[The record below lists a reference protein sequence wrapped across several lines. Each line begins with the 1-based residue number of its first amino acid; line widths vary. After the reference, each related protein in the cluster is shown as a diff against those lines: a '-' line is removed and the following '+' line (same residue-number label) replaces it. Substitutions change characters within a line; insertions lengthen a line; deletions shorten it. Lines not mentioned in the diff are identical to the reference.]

1 MKKKLI
7 WVLLVLACLAPGV
20 PVSHALELWD
30 RAQEAYENDDD
41 ETGNRHLAKLIEENP
56 GDIELATRCL
66 EEIYDHGDRHNV
78 GSRWMRYVADRVA
91 GLERTGSI
99 SANTTLFREI
109 LGRRMEISLAD
120 RRMFATAESHDHL
133 AERYPHDLYWQIER
147 ACAYHTLNLPETRD
161 LFEKLKKSSDTDHP
175 DIWIRGCWA
184 KIAEVLG
191 SDFRELPQQIL
202 PPREGSPLPDLEP
215 DDTDGRWQQ
224 VSEQPL
230 IKVSGQADRLIG
242 ITLMDESIVP
252 WRDMS
257 GLLNP
262 SLALD
267 LHLRSLP
274 PERLAPLR
282 NTQENSFARQ
292 SLPLTVSPAKALSL
306 FRRYPWAKSSH
317 VLLLTAANEALFAGH
332 ALSALRSF
340 DDLLSHS
347 NDQKILELA
356 RTGRWIALST
366 IGERETLE
374 GEIAQTPPTAS
385 MRWMNQA
392 TTALKLGEKLLTR
405 IPERKPADPYGPLAE
420 LKIKEVRIPPVSPW
434 LGGGHP
440 GGSAMDMRIINEKLL
455 VSSRNQLA
463 VYPTSDPSTPTWSQ
477 SRPPSANDRNHRNIL
492 PGYFRPDVEK
502 TTIYTR
508 WGFGALPQGIA
519 AFDTET
525 GAALWLHD
533 RFDLKKGE
541 PSLTVMSDPVSSDG
555 LLYVLLWQAH
565 QGNKI
570 QIACVEIASQTTLW
584 RKTIA
589 EVGKASDIS
598 TSLQKSSPIIRTFG
612 NRLTL
617 KDGAIYV
624 NTNAGLIA
632 RCDPRD
638 GTPDWIHYYQT
649 TSKPAEGALGCA
661 PIVTAD
667 KVICMPRDTGK
678 VFALDRATGRR
689 VWDNHL
695 VLGIQSL
702 GVFENNLIIRGQN
715 DLASIDLET
724 GKEKWY
730 TPLPGKRTGLHKD
743 IQPDRVLGRAQRNG
757 NSIYIANHDRI
768 TEIDARDGKV
778 LSALQWS
785 AGTAR
790 PLSFLAS
797 KESLYVIGA
806 KPATDRGIVINEPL
820 NSEAPSEKTSLRT
833 NLKRNWIL
841 SRNDA
846 RIIRAP
852 YDSPLA
858 NNAFVL
864 SGGLLECI
872 DISPKGAVKWR
883 LLLDALNP
891 DFHIAGDRILML
903 SGSPTQ
909 RRMLAFNGKTG
920 DFLWES
926 AVPGAAT
933 TLLQCGK
940 VCLLHDRKSL
950 LFAFDPVTGEQ
961 LWEQRILSGHLLLPH
976 WDGNKLHVF
985 ETSMGT
991 GAMHT
996 VINPLSGRSISRHD
1010 IELGLANGKS
1020 ANGKLI
1026 ENGYYEVTFKPVS
1039 ARFFR
1044 LVMLS
1049 EVNGRGW
1056 SSVAEL
1062 HIADKDGKN
1071 LERKGWKVHFTDS
1084 FEPNTTYDT
1093 RPECAIDGNRTT
1105 WWHSQWLN
1113 GIPPHP
1119 HELQFNLGKPSTFQS
1134 FRYLP
1139 AVIVNNNGMVG
1150 EYELYA
1156 SNDGENWGDPV
1167 VAGTMIKR
1175 VFIDRARFTDDALI
1189 FESRSRSGKR
1199 DLYSYRL
1206 DGNQA
1211 KPLALNHEFITADG
1225 KYAIAKDR
1233 TPEKNDTLVVLRT
1246 DDPSYRFEI
1255 GKGIPFDQNRI
1266 LIKGDRLCL
1275 ASHKVVIADLAK
1287 RQFIRPP
1294 AKDAQPHDKRGIFV
1308 LNGENEVMKFVH
1320 NGNSGAAFSMIN
1332 LSSGEVQQSLLTSQ
1346 TNQLRDIAA
1355 PHFDPVPHFENV
1367 LLLRDDFGISAW
1379 SSPRQP

>member
-1 MKKKLI
+1 MKHKLI
-7 WVLLVLACLAPGV
+7 RGLLIIAFLSTGV
-20 PVSHALELWD
+20 PVSQAFELWD
-30 RAQEAYENDDD
+30 RAQKAYENDDK
-41 ETGNRHLAKLIEENP
+41 ETGNRYLAKLIEDNP
-56 GDIELATRCL
+56 GNIELATRCL
-66 EEIYDHGDRHNV
+66 EEIYDHGERHNV

-91 GLERTGSI
+91 GLERTGAI
-99 SANTTLFREI
+99 SANTTLSREI

-133 AERYPHDLYWQIER
+133 AKRYPHDIYWQIER
-147 ACAYHTLNLPETRD
+147 ARAYHALNLPTTRD
-161 LFEKLKKSSDTDHP
+161 LFEKLKESSDTDHP
-175 DIWIRGCWA
+175 DIWIRGCWT
-184 KIAEVLG
+184 KISAVLG
-191 SDFRELPQQIL
+191 SDFRQLPQQIL

-224 VSEQPL
+224 VAEQPL
-230 IKVSGQADRLIG
+230 SKISGQADRLIG
-242 ITLMDESIVP
+242 ITLMDEGIVP

-282 NTQENSFARQ
+282 QTQDNSFARQ
-292 SLPLTVSPAKALSL
+292 SLPLKVSSSKALAM
-306 FRRYPWAKSSH
+306 FRRYPWAKSTH
-317 VLLLTAANEALFAGH
+317 ALLLAAANEALFAGH

-347 NDQKILELA
+347 NDQKLLELA

-366 IGERETLE
+366 IGERETLK
-374 GEIAQTPPTAS
+374 GEIAGIPPTTL
-385 MRWMNQA
+385 MRWMNQP
-392 TTALKLGEKLLTR
+392 TTALDLGKKLLER
-405 IPERKPADPYGPLAE
+405 IPEKKTADPYRPLSE

-440 GGSAMDMRIINEKLL
+440 GGSAMDMRIINENLL
-455 VSSRNQLA
+455 VSSRNHLA
-463 VYPTSDPSTPTWSQ
+463 VYPTLNPTSPSWSQ
-477 SRPPSANDRNHRNIL
+477 SRPPSANDRNHRNLL
-492 PGYFRPDVEK
+492 PGYFRPGMEK
-502 TTIYTR
+502 DTIYTR
-508 WGFGALPQGIA
+508 WGFGALPQGVA
-519 AFDTET
+519 AFDINT

-541 PSLTVMSDPVSSDG
+541 PSLTVISDPINSDG
-555 LLYVLLWQAH
+555 LLYMLLWQTH
-565 QGNKI
+565 QGNRI

-598 TSLQKSSPIIRTFG
+598 SILQKSSALIRTFG

-638 GTPDWIHYYQT
+638 GTPDWIHYYKPG
-649 TSKPAEGALGCA
+649 SKPAEGALGCA

-678 VFALDRATGRR
+678 VFALDRETGRLI
-689 VWDNHL
+689 WDNYL
-695 VLGIQSL
+695 ILGVESLGI
-702 GVFENNLIIRGQN
+702 FEGNLIIRGQN
-715 DLASIDLET
+715 DLASINLET

-743 IQPDRVLGRAQRNG
+743 IQPDRVLGRTQRNG

-778 LSALQWS
+778 LSSLQWS

-790 PLSFLAS
+790 PLSFLVH

-806 KPATDRGIVINEPL
+806 KPATDWGIVINEPL
-820 NSEAPSEKTSLRT
+820 NSEASSETTSLRP

-852 YDSPLA
+852 YNSPLA
-858 NNAFVL
+858 SSAFVL

-883 LLLDALNP
+883 LLLDAVNP
-891 DFHIAGDRILML
+891 HFHITGDRILML

-933 TLLQCGK
+933 TWLQCGK
-940 VCLLHDRKSL
+940 TCLLYDKKSL
-950 LFAFDPVTGEQ
+950 LFAFDPITGEH
-961 LWEQRILSGHLLLPH
+961 LWEQRTLSGHLLLPH
-976 WDGNKLHVF
+976 WDGENLHVF

-991 GAMHT
+991 GAQHT
-996 VINPLSGRSISRHD
+996 VIDPLSGRAISRHE
-1010 IELGLANGKS
+1010 IVLGLTNGKS
-1020 ANGKLI
+1020 SNGKLI
-1026 ENGYYEVTFKPVS
+1026 ENGYFEVTFKPVT

-1056 SSVAEL
+1056 SSAAEL
-1062 HIADKDGKN
+1062 HIADQDRNN
-1071 LERKGWKVHFTDS
+1071 LDRSAWKVHFTDS

-1113 GIPPHP
+1113 GIPNHP
-1119 HELQFNLGKPSTFQS
+1119 HELQINLGKPSTFQS

-1139 AVIVNNNGMVG
+1139 AIIVNNNGMIG
-1150 EYELYA
+1150 DYELYT
-1156 SNDGENWGDPV
+1156 SNDGENWGNPI

-1175 VFIDRARFTDDALI
+1175 LFIERARFTDNAI
-1189 FESRSRSGKR
+1189 VFNARRHNGKH
-1199 DLYSYRL
+1199 DIYAYRL
-1206 DGNQA
+1206 DGKQA
-1211 KPLALNHEFITADG
+1211 TPLAINHEFITAEG

-1246 DDPSYRFEI
+1246 DNPSYRFEI
-1255 GKGIPFDQNRI
+1255 GKGIPFDPQRI

-1294 AKDAQPHDKRGIFV
+1294 AKDAQPHDKHGIFV
-1308 LNGENEVMKFVH
+1308 LNGKNEVMKFVH

-1355 PHFDPVPHFENV
+1355 PHFDPIPHFENV

-1379 SSPRQP
+1379 SSPR

>member
-1 MKKKLI
+1 MKRKLI
-7 WVLLVLACLAPGV
+7 RVLAIIACLSFGV
-20 PVSHALELWD
+20 PNSRAFELWD
-30 RAQEAYENDDD
+30 RAQEAYENDDE
-41 ETGNRHLAKLIEENP
+41 ETGNRYLAKLIEDNP
-56 GDIELATRCL
+56 GNIELATRCL
-66 EEIYDHGDRHNV
+66 EEIYDHGDRHTV

-91 GLERTGSI
+91 GLERTGAI

-133 AERYPHDLYWQIER
+133 AQRYPHDIYWQIER
-147 ACAYHTLNLPETRD
+147 ARAHHALNLPTTRD
-161 LFEKLKKSSDTDHP
+161 LFEELKKSSDTDHP

-184 KIAEVLG
+184 TITDVLG
-191 SDFRELPQQIL
+191 SDFRELPQQLL

-224 VSEQPL
+224 VAEQPL
-230 IKVSGQADRLIG
+230 SKISGQADRLIG
-242 ITLMDESIVP
+242 ITLMDEGIVP

-267 LHLRSLP
+267 LHLRSLT
-274 PERLAPLR
+274 PERLDPLR
-282 NTQENSFARQ
+282 QTQENSFARQ
-292 SLPLTVSPAKALSL
+292 SLPLRVSSSRALAL
-306 FRRYPWAKSSH
+306 FRRYPWAKSTH
-317 VLLLTAANEALFAGH
+317 TLLLAAANEELFAGH

-340 DDLLSHS
+340 DDLLDHS
-347 NDQKILELA
+347 KDQKILELA

-366 IGERETLE
+366 IGERKTLE
-374 GEIAQTPPTAS
+374 AEVAGIAPSTA
-385 MRWMNQA
+385 MRWMNQP
-392 TTALKLGEKLLTR
+392 TTALELGKRLLER
-405 IPERKPADPYGPLAE
+405 IPARKTADPYRPLSE

-440 GGSAMDMRIINEKLL
+440 GGSAMDMGIINEQLL
-455 VSSRNQLA
+455 VSSRNHLA
-463 VYPTSDPSTPTWSQ
+463 VYPAASPASPTWSQ

-492 PGYFRPDVEK
+492 PGYFRPGIEK
-502 TTIYTR
+502 NTIYTR
-508 WGFGALPQGIA
+508 WGFGALPQGVA
-519 AFDTET
+519 AFDINT

-533 RFDLKKGE
+533 RFDLNKGE
-541 PSLTVMSDPVSSDG
+541 PNLTVISDPVNSDG
-555 LLYVLLWQAH
+555 LLYMLLWQTH
-565 QGNKI
+565 QGNRI

-589 EVGKASDIS
+589 EVGTASDLSS
-598 TSLQKSSPIIRTFG
+598 TLQKSSPVIRTFG

-638 GTPDWIHYYQT
+638 GTADWIHYYT
-649 TSKPAEGALGCA
+649 TDSKPAEGALGCA
-661 PIVTAD
+661 PIITTD

-678 VFALDRATGRR
+678 IFALDRETGRL
-689 VWDNHL
+689 VWDNYL
-695 VLGIQSL
+695 ILGIESL
-702 GVFENNLIIRGQN
+702 GVFEDTVIIRGQN
-715 DLASIDLET
+715 DLAAIDLNT

-730 TPLPGKRTGLHKD
+730 SPLPGKRTGLHKD

-757 NSIYIANHDRI
+757 HSIYIATHDRI

-778 LSALQWS
+778 LSSLQWS
-785 AGTAR
+785 PGTAR
-790 PLSFLAS
+790 PLSFLVHD
-797 KESLYVIGA
+797 ESLYVIGA

-820 NSEAPSEKTSLRT
+820 NSEASSETTPLRPD
-833 NLKRNWIL
+833 LKRNWIL

-891 DFHIAGDRILML
+891 NFHIVGDKILML
-903 SGSPTQ
+903 SGSNTQ
-909 RRMLAFNGKTG
+909 RRMLAFNGETG

-926 AVPGAAT
+926 AVPGIAT
-933 TLLQCGK
+933 TLLQCGEI
-940 VCLLHDRKSL
+940 CLLHDRRSL
-950 LFAFDPVTGEQ
+950 LFAFNPDTGEQ
-961 LWEQRILSGHLLLPH
+961 RWEQRILSGQLLIPH
-976 WDGNKLHVF
+976 WDGEKLHVF

-991 GAMHT
+991 GAQHT
-996 VINPLSGRSISRHD
+996 VINPLSGRSIRRHE
-1010 IELGLANGKS
+1010 IELGLANGRAS
-1020 ANGKLI
+1020 NGKLI
-1026 ENGYYEVTFKPVS
+1026 ENGYYEVSFKPVS

-1062 HIADKDGKN
+1062 HVADKDGKN
-1071 LERKGWKVHFTDS
+1071 LDRSNWTVHFTDS

-1093 RPECAIDGNRTT
+1093 RPERSIDGNRTT

-1119 HELQFNLGKPSTFQS
+1119 HELQFNLGKPATFQS

-1139 AVIVNNNGMVG
+1139 AVIVNNNGMIG
-1150 EYELYA
+1150 EYEFYA
-1156 SNDGENWGDPV
+1156 SNDGENWGTPI

-1175 VFIDRARFTDDALI
+1175 LFIDRAKFTDNALV

-1199 DLYSYRL
+1199 DVYSYRL
-1206 DGNQA
+1206 DGKQA
-1211 KPLALNHEFITADG
+1211 TPLAPNHEFITAAG
-1225 KYAIAKDR
+1225 NYALAKDR
-1233 TPEKNDTLVVLRT
+1233 TPEKNDTVVVLRT

-1255 GKGIPFDQNRI
+1255 GKGIPFDQNRV

-1294 AKDAQPHDKRGIFV
+1294 AKDAQPHDKHGIFV
-1308 LNGENEVMKFVH
+1308 LNGKNEIMKFVH

-1332 LSSGEVQQSLLTSQ
+1332 LSSGDIQQSLLTSQ
-1346 TNQLRDIAA
+1346 TNQLRDIAT
-1355 PHFDPVPHFENV
+1355 PHFDPIPHFENV

-1379 SSPRQP
+1379 SSPR

>member
-1 MKKKLI
+1 MKKQLLQG
-7 WVLLVLACLAPGV
+7 LLVIAFLFTGTPI
-20 PVSHALELWD
+20 SHALDLWE

-41 ETGNRHLAKLIEENP
+41 ETGNRHLARLIEENP
-56 GDIELATRCL
+56 GNIELAARCL
-66 EEIYDHGDRHNV
+66 EEIYDHGDRHTV

-91 GLERTGSI
+91 GLERTGAI

-109 LGRRMEISLAD
+109 LSRRMEISLAD
-120 RRMFATAESHDHL
+120 RRMFETAESHDHL

-147 ACAYHTLNLPETRD
+147 ARAYHTLNLPETRD
-161 LFEKLKKSSDTDHP
+161 LFEELKKSSDTDHP
-175 DIWIRGCWA
+175 DVWIRGCWS
-184 KIAEVLG
+184 KIAETLG
-191 SDFRELPQQIL
+191 SDFRQLPQQIL
-202 PPREGSPLPDLEP
+202 PPRIGTPLPDLEP

-224 VSEQPL
+224 VAEQPL
-230 IKVSGQADRLIG
+230 EKISGQADRLIG
-242 ITLMDESIVP
+242 ITLMDEIIVP

-262 SLALD
+262 ALALD

-282 NTQENSFARQ
+282 KTQENSFSRQ
-292 SLPLTVSPAKALSL
+292 SLPSKVSPEKALEL
-306 FRRYPWAKSSH
+306 FRRYPWAQSSH
-317 VLLLTAANEALFAGH
+317 ELLLNAANESLFAGH
-332 ALSALRSF
+332 ALAALRSF

-347 NDQKILELA
+347 NDAKIINLA

-366 IGERETLE
+366 IGERATLQ
-374 GEIAQTPPTAS
+374 GDISATPPDTS
-385 MRWMNQA
+385 MSWMNEA
-392 TTALKLGEKLLTR
+392 TTAAELGKKLLAR
-405 IPERKPADPYGPLAE
+405 IPEKKADEPSLPLSE

-440 GGSAMDMRIINEKLL
+440 GGSAMDMRIINGQLL

-463 VYPTSDPSTPTWSQ
+463 VYPGSNPATPTWSQ

-492 PGYFRPDVEK
+492 PGYFRPGVEK
-502 TTIYTR
+502 KTIYTR
-508 WGFGALPQGIA
+508 WGFGALPQGVA
-519 AFDTET
+519 AFDIDT

-541 PSLTVMSDPVSSDG
+541 PNLTVMSDPVSSDG

-565 QGNKI
+565 QGNRI
-570 QIACVEIASQTTLW
+570 QMACVEIASQTTLW
-584 RKTIA
+584 RTTIA
-589 EVGKASDIS
+589 EVGKASDLSS
-598 TSLQKSSPIIRTFG
+598 TLQKSNPVIRTFG

-624 NTNAGLIA
+624 NTNSGLIA

-638 GTPDWIHYYQT
+638 GTPDWIHYYST

-661 PIVTAD
+661 PLVTAD

-678 VFALDRATGRR
+678 VFALDRETGRL
-689 VWDNHL
+689 VWNNQL
-695 VLGIQSL
+695 ILGIESL
-702 GVFENNLIIRGQN
+702 GIFEDNLIIRGQN
-715 DLASIDLET
+715 DLASISLES
-724 GKEKWY
+724 GKENWY
-730 TPLPGKRTGLHKD
+730 TPLPGKQTGLHKD

-757 NSIYIANHDRI
+757 KSIYIANHDRI
-768 TEIDARDGKV
+768 TEIDIRDGNA
-778 LSALQWS
+778 LSTLKWS

-790 PLSFLAS
+790 PLSFLIN
-797 KESLYVIGA
+797 KDSLYVIGA

-820 NSEAPSEKTSLRT
+820 NSEAPSEKTTLSPE
-833 NLKRNWIL
+833 LKRNWIL

-891 DFHIAGDRILML
+891 DFHITGEMILML
-903 SGSPTQ
+903 SGSQAQ
-909 RRMLAFNGKTG
+909 RRMLAFNGNTG
-920 DFLWES
+920 DFLWET
-926 AVPGAAT
+926 AVPGQAN
-933 TLLQCGK
+933 TLLQCGN
-940 VCLLHDRKSL
+940 VCVLHDKKSL
-950 LFAFDPVTGEQ
+950 LFAFNPVTGEQ
-961 LWEQRILSGHLLLPH
+961 LWEQRILSGNLMLPH
-976 WDGNKLHVF
+976 WDGEKLHVF

-996 VINPLSGRSISRHD
+996 VLNPASGRSISRHD
-1010 IELGLANGKS
+1010 IELGLATGKS
-1020 ANGKLI
+1020 SNGKLI
-1026 ENGYYEVTFKPVS
+1026 ENGYYEVTFKPVT

-1049 EVNGRGW
+1049 EVNGREW

-1062 HIADKDGKN
+1062 QIADKDGNN
-1071 LERKGWKVHFTDS
+1071 LDRKGWKVHFADS
-1084 FEPNTTYDT
+1084 FEPNSTYDT
-1093 RPECAIDGNRTT
+1093 RPESAIDGNRTS

-1113 GIPPHP
+1113 GIPKHP
-1119 HELQFNLGKPSTFQS
+1119 HELQFNLGKKSTFQS

-1139 AVIVNNNGMVG
+1139 AVIVNNNGMIG
-1150 EYELYA
+1150 EYELYT
-1156 SNDGENWGDPV
+1156 SDDGENWGDPV

-1189 FESRSRSGKR
+1189 FESRNRSGKR
-1199 DLYSYRL
+1199 DIYSYRL

-1211 KPLALNHEFITADG
+1211 TPLAMHHEFITVSG
-1225 KYAIAKDR
+1225 KYAIARDR

-1255 GKGIPFDQNRI
+1255 GKGIPFDQNRV

-1275 ASHKVVIADLAK
+1275 ASHKLVIADLARK
-1287 RQFIRPP
+1287 QFVRQP
-1294 AKDAQPHDKRGIFV
+1294 AKEAQPHDKQGIFV
-1308 LNGENEVMKFVH
+1308 LNGKDHVMKFVH
-1320 NGNSGAAFSMIN
+1320 NGNSGASLSMIN
-1332 LSSGEVQQSLLTSQ
+1332 LESGEVQQSLLTAQ
-1346 TNQLRDIAA
+1346 TNQLRDITAA
-1355 PHFDPVPHFENV
+1355 NFDPIPHFENV

-1379 SSPRQP
+1379 SSPR